1 MRTAKELFAE
11 LNSFDENRRIE
22 AKSASAVGKS
32 MMETVCAFANEPGL
46 CGGYLLLGAKRT
58 GMAEDGRPVYEPE
71 NIENTDKVQSDFV
84 VMCNS
89 MFNVRIRPIIN
100 VEEYLGKTVIVVKIE
115 ELPESQKPA
124 YFAKRGLPEGA
135 FRRIGPSDEKCS
147 EEDMYLFYQSA
158 DTYDSCIVDDADLDD
173 IDENALNFYRKL
185 RKEVNPDAEE
195 LTLDDVDLLRALGAI
210 KKNKQGGYDLTYTG
224 LLVFGKQMSLRR
236 LVPSFRVDYIRISGN
251 QWLADGD
258 NRFEQTIDMRGPLI
272 LMVNKACSAVMD
284 DLPKGFELKKD
295 SMQASTPAI
304 LPNKVLREAIVNSY
318 IHRSNRV
325 NQPIQIIR
333 YSNRIEIHNPG
344 YSLKPQDD
352 WGEPGSMLRNPRISE
367 IFHDTNLAE
376 TKGTGIGAM
385 RRLMK
390 EAGLMP
396 PTFESNHE
404 ANKFTARL
412 LLHHFLSKENMEWL
426 AQYAEFGLVNEQ
438 KLALVFVREVGAI
451 DNATYRQLD
460 SSITHARARLEIHK
474 LCDLGFIEKKGQGR
488 NTYYIRTSKVV
499 SLGERLRPQGERLL
513 PQLGTLCERLLPQH
527 GTLCE
532 RLLPQHGTLC
542 ERIPPQHGTLC
553 ERIPPQHG
561 TLCEKIPPQHGTLGE
576 KIPLQHG
583 TLGEKIPPQHGTLGE
598 RYQGENERYQA
609 FGERYQGANRE
620 ELLLLLPDDIKKRID
635 EVGKRVPKDVLYKLV
650 VDMCSIVPLSMD
662 DLSVLLHRKSKS
674 FKNKNIKV
682 LLENN
687 QLFYWI
693 PEMTNHPL
701 QKYVAASSMARSNS
715 RKSC

>member
-1 MRTAKELFAE
+1 MKTAKELFDE
-11 LNSFDENRRIE
+11 LNSWDENRRIE

-46 CGGYLLLGAKRT
+46 RGGYLLLGAKRT
-58 GMAEDGRPVYEPE
+58 GLTEDGKPVYAPE
-71 NIENTDKVQSDFV
+71 NIEYTDKIQSDLV
-84 VMCNS
+84 AMCNS

-100 VEEYLGKTVIVVKIE
+100 VEEYQGKMVIVAKIE

-124 YFAKRGLPEGA
+124 YLTKRGLPEGA

-195 LTLDDVDLLRALGAI
+195 LTLNDVDLLRALGAI

-426 AQYAEFGLVNEQ
+426 AQYASFDLTNEQ

-474 LCDLGFIEKKGQGR
+474 LCNLGFLEKKGQGR

-499 SLGERLRPQGERLL
+499 SLGERLRPQ
-513 PQLGTLCERLLPQH
+513 H
-527 GTLCE
+527 GTL
-532 RLLPQHGTLC
+532 GK
-542 ERIPPQHGTLC
+542 
-553 ERIPPQHG
+553 
-561 TLCEKIPPQHGTLGE
+561 KIPPQ
-576 KIPLQHG
+576 
-583 TLGEKIPPQHGTLGE
+583 GEKIPPLHGTLGK
-598 RYQGENERYQA
+598 RYQGENERYQGEVGT
-609 FGERYQGANRE
+609 FGERYQGVNRE
-620 ELLLLLPDDIKKRID
+620 ELLLQLPDDIKKRIN
-635 EVGKRVPKDVLYKLV
+635 EVGKRVSKDVLNKLV

-662 DLSVLLHRKSKS
+662 DLSVLLHRNSKS

-693 PEMTNHPL
+693 PEMINHPQ
-701 QKYVAASSMARSNS
+701 QKYIADLSMARSNT
-715 RKSC
+715 KKKK

>member
-1 MRTAKELFAE
+1 
-11 LNSFDENRRIE
+11 
-22 AKSASAVGKS
+22 
-32 MMETVCAFANEPGL
+32 
-46 CGGYLLLGAKRT
+46 
-58 GMAEDGRPVYEPE
+58 
-71 NIENTDKVQSDFV
+71 
-84 VMCNS
+84 
-89 MFNVRIRPIIN
+89 
-100 VEEYLGKTVIVVKIE
+100 
-115 ELPESQKPA
+115 
-124 YFAKRGLPEGA
+124 
-135 FRRIGPSDEKCS
+135 
-147 EEDMYLFYQSA
+147 
-158 DTYDSCIVDDADLDD
+158 
-173 IDENALNFYRKL
+173 
-185 RKEVNPDAEE
+185 
-195 LTLDDVDLLRALGAI
+195 
-210 KKNKQGGYDLTYTG
+210 
-224 LLVFGKQMSLRR
+224 MS
-236 LVPSFRVDYIRISGN
+236 YIRISGN

-390 EAGLMP
+390 KAGLMP

-474 LCDLGFIEKKGQGR
+474 LCDLGFLEKKGHGR

-499 SLGERLRPQGERLL
+499 SLGERLRPQD
-513 PQLGTLCERLLPQH
+513 
-527 GTLCE
+527 
-532 RLLPQHGTLC
+532 
-542 ERIPPQHGTLC
+542 
-553 ERIPPQHG
+553 
-561 TLCEKIPPQHGTLGE
+561 EKIPPQHGTFEIESQPKSRNELLRELPKGLQERVAKLGKWASRE
-576 KIPLQHG
+576 KVSQL
-583 TLGEKIPPQHGTLGE
+583 LVDLC
-598 RYQGENERYQA
+598 A
-609 FGERYQGANRE
+609 FKPYSYE
-620 ELLLLLPDDIKKRID
+620 ELALIIQRAAKPMKDKYIK
-635 EVGKRVPKDVLYKLV
+635 
-650 VDMCSIVPLSMD
+650 PLR
-662 DLSVLLHRKSKS
+662 LA
-674 FKNKNIKV
+674 NK
-682 LLENN
+682 
-687 QLFYWI
+687 LFYWI
-693 PEMTNHPL
+693 PEMINHPL
-701 QKYVAASSMARSNS
+701 QKYVADPSMARSSNKK
-715 RKSC
+715 RKQ

>member
-84 VMCNS
+84 AMCNS

-100 VEEYLGKTVIVVKIE
+100 VEKYLGKTVIVVKIE

-195 LTLDDVDLLRALGAI
+195 LTLNDVDLLRALGAI

-426 AQYAEFGLVNEQ
+426 AHYAEFGLGNEQ

-499 SLGERLRPQGERLL
+499 SLGERLRPQDERLL
-513 PQLGTLCERLLPQH
+513 
-527 GTLCE
+527 
-532 RLLPQHGTLC
+532 
-542 ERIPPQHGTLC
+542 
-553 ERIPPQHG
+553 
-561 TLCEKIPPQHGTLGE
+561 PQHGTLGE
-576 KIPLQHG
+576 KIPPQSKRIPPQHG
-583 TLGEKIPPQHGTLGE
+583 TLGEKIPPQHGTLGKKIPP
-598 RYQGENERYQA
+598 QGEKIPPQHGTFEIESQPKSRNELLRELPKGLQERVAKLGKWASREKVSQLLVDLCA
-609 FGERYQGANRE
+609 FKPYSYE
-620 ELLLLLPDDIKKRID
+620 ELALIIQRAAKPMKDKYIK
-635 EVGKRVPKDVLYKLV
+635 
-650 VDMCSIVPLSMD
+650 PLR
-662 DLSVLLHRKSKS
+662 LA
-674 FKNKNIKV
+674 NK
-682 LLENN
+682 
-687 QLFYWI
+687 LFYWI
-693 PEMTNHPL
+693 PEMINHPL
-701 QKYVAASSMARSNS
+701 QKYVADPSMARSNTKK
-715 RKSC
+715 RKQ

>member
-1 MRTAKELFAE
+1 MTSPYLNIIKKMRTAKELFAE

-22 AKSASAVGKS
+22 AKAASAVGKS

-58 GMAEDGRPVYEPE
+58 GMAEDGRPIYEPE
-71 NIENTDKVQSDFV
+71 NIENTDKIQSDFV
-84 VMCNS
+84 AMCNS

-195 LTLDDVDLLRALGAI
+195 LTLNDVDLLRALGAI

-474 LCDLGFIEKKGQGR
+474 LCNLGFLEKKGQGR

-499 SLGERLRPQGERLL
+499 SLGERLRPQN
-513 PQLGTLCERLLPQH
+513 
-527 GTLCE
+527 
-532 RLLPQHGTLC
+532 
-542 ERIPPQHGTLC
+542 
-553 ERIPPQHG
+553 
-561 TLCEKIPPQHGTLGE
+561 EKIPPQHGTLDE
-576 KIPLQHG
+576 KIPPQHGTLDEKIPPQHGTLDEKIPPQYG

-598 RYQGENERYQA
+598 KIPPQHGTFEIESQPKSRNELLKELPKGLQERVAKLGKWASREKVSQLLVDLCA
-609 FGERYQGANRE
+609 FKPYSYE
-620 ELLLLLPDDIKKRID
+620 ELALIIQRAAKPMKDKYIK
-635 EVGKRVPKDVLYKLV
+635 
-650 VDMCSIVPLSMD
+650 PLR
-662 DLSVLLHRKSKS
+662 LA
-674 FKNKNIKV
+674 NK
-682 LLENN
+682 
-687 QLFYWI
+687 LFYWI
-693 PEMTNHPL
+693 PEMINHPL
-701 QKYVAASSMARSNS
+701 QKYVADPSMARSSNKK
-715 RKSC
+715 RKQ

>member
-58 GMAEDGRPVYEPE
+58 GIAEDGRPIYEPE
-71 NIENTDKVQSDFV
+71 NIENTDKIQSDFV
-84 VMCNS
+84 AMCNS

-474 LCDLGFIEKKGQGR
+474 LCDLGFLEKKGQGR

-499 SLGERLRPQGERLL
+499 SLGERLRPQD
-513 PQLGTLCERLLPQH
+513 
-527 GTLCE
+527 
-532 RLLPQHGTLC
+532 
-542 ERIPPQHGTLC
+542 
-553 ERIPPQHG
+553 
-561 TLCEKIPPQHGTLGE
+561 EKIPP
-576 KIPLQHG
+576 QHG

-598 RYQGENERYQA
+598 KIPPQHGTLGKKIPPQGEKIPPQHGTFEIESQPKSRNELLRELPKGLQERVAKLGKWASREKVSQLLVDLCA
-609 FGERYQGANRE
+609 FKPYSYE
-620 ELLLLLPDDIKKRID
+620 ELALIIQRAAKPMKDKYIK
-635 EVGKRVPKDVLYKLV
+635 
-650 VDMCSIVPLSMD
+650 PLR
-662 DLSVLLHRKSKS
+662 LA
-674 FKNKNIKV
+674 NK
-682 LLENN
+682 
-687 QLFYWI
+687 LFYWI
-693 PEMTNHPL
+693 PEMINHPL
-701 QKYVAASSMARSNS
+701 QKYVADPSMARSSNKK
-715 RKSC
+715 RKQ

>member
-84 VMCNS
+84 AMCNS

-251 QWLADGD
+251 QWLSDGD

-460 SSITHARARLEIHK
+460 SSITHARVRLEIHK

-499 SLGERLRPQGERLL
+499 SLAERLPSQDERLLPQHSTLGERLPPQGERLL
-513 PQLGTLCERLLPQH
+513 PQHSTLGERLPPQDERLLPQH
-527 GTLCE
+527 V
-532 RLLPQHGTLC
+532 
-542 ERIPPQHGTLC
+542 
-553 ERIPPQHG
+553 
-561 TLCEKIPPQHGTLGE
+561 
-576 KIPLQHG
+576 
-583 TLGEKIPPQHGTLGE
+583 TLGE
-598 RYQGENERYQA
+598 RYQGED
-609 FGERYQGANRE
+609 ERYQGKLGTFEEECMLKPRE
-620 ELLLLLPDDIKKRID
+620 ELVRELSKELQERVNNIGSRASRETVCQLLID
-635 EVGKRVPKDVLYKLV
+635 LCAFKPYNYEELASILQRSPKALKDKYLK
-650 VDMCSIVPLSMD
+650 PLR
-662 DLSVLLHRKSKS
+662 LA
-674 FKNKNIKV
+674 NK
-682 LLENN
+682 
-687 QLFYWI
+687 LFYWI
-693 PEMTNHPL
+693 PEMINHPL
-701 QKYVAASSMARSNS
+701 QKYVADPTMVRSNT
-715 RKSC
+715 KKK

>member
-1 MRTAKELFAE
+1 MTSPYLNIIKKMRTAKELFAE

-58 GMAEDGRPVYEPE
+58 GMAEDGSPVYEPE
-71 NIENTDKVQSDFV
+71 NIGNTDKVQSDFV
-84 VMCNS
+84 AMCNS

-195 LTLDDVDLLRALGAI
+195 LTLNDVDLLRALGAI

-474 LCDLGFIEKKGQGR
+474 LCDLGFLEKKGQGR

-499 SLGERLRPQGERLL
+499 SLGERLRPQDERLL
-513 PQLGTLCERLLPQH
+513 P
-527 GTLCE
+527 
-532 RLLPQHGTLC
+532 
-542 ERIPPQHGTLC
+542 
-553 ERIPPQHG
+553 
-561 TLCEKIPPQHGTLGE
+561 
-576 KIPLQHG
+576 QHG
-583 TLGEKIPPQHGTLGE
+583 TLGEKIPPQGERYHGKHGTLGE

-609 FGERYQGANRE
+609 FEERYQGEVGTFGERYQGVNRE
-620 ELLLLLPDDIKKRID
+620 ELLLLLPDDIKNRID
-635 EVGKRVPKDVLYKLV
+635 EVGKRVPKDILNKLV

-662 DLSVLLHRKSKS
+662 DLSVLLHRNSKS

-682 LLENN
+682 LLETK

-693 PEMTNHPL
+693 PEMINHPQ
-701 QKYVAASSMARSNS
+701 QKYIADPSMTRSNT
-715 RKSC
+715 KKK

>member
-1 MRTAKELFAE
+1 MTSPYLNIIKKMRTAKELFAE

-84 VMCNS
+84 AMCNS

-195 LTLDDVDLLRALGAI
+195 LTLNDVDLLRALGAI

-426 AQYAEFGLVNEQ
+426 AQYAEFDLVNEQ

-474 LCDLGFIEKKGQGR
+474 LCDLGFLEKKGQGR

-499 SLGERLRPQGERLL
+499 SLGERLRPQD
-513 PQLGTLCERLLPQH
+513 
-527 GTLCE
+527 
-532 RLLPQHGTLC
+532 
-542 ERIPPQHGTLC
+542 
-553 ERIPPQHG
+553 
-561 TLCEKIPPQHGTLGE
+561 EKIPP
-576 KIPLQHG
+576 QHG
-583 TLGEKIPPQHGTLGE
+583 TLGEKIPPQHGTLGKKIPP
-598 RYQGENERYQA
+598 QGEKIPPQHGTFEIESQPKSRNELLRELPKGLQERVAKLGKWASREKVSQLLVDLCA
-609 FGERYQGANRE
+609 FKPYSYE
-620 ELLLLLPDDIKKRID
+620 ELALIIQRAAKPMKDKYIK
-635 EVGKRVPKDVLYKLV
+635 
-650 VDMCSIVPLSMD
+650 PLR
-662 DLSVLLHRKSKS
+662 LA
-674 FKNKNIKV
+674 NK
-682 LLENN
+682 
-687 QLFYWI
+687 LFYWI
-693 PEMTNHPL
+693 PEMINHPL
-701 QKYVAASSMARSNS
+701 QKYVADPSMARSSNKK
-715 RKSC
+715 RKQ

>member
-84 VMCNS
+84 AMCNS

-115 ELPESQKPA
+115 ELPDSQKPA

-195 LTLDDVDLLRALGAI
+195 LTLNDVDLLRALGAI

-474 LCDLGFIEKKGQGR
+474 LCDLEFIEKKGQGR

-499 SLGERLRPQGERLL
+499 SLGERLRPQGERLR
-513 PQLGTLCERLLPQH
+513 PQGERLPAKEQRLP
-527 GTLCE
+527 
-532 RLLPQHGTLC
+532 P
-542 ERIPPQHGTLC
+542 
-553 ERIPPQHG
+553 
-561 TLCEKIPPQHGTLGE
+561 
-576 KIPLQHG
+576 QHG

-598 RYQGENERYQA
+598 KIPPQHGTLGEKIPPQHGTLGEKIPPQHGTLGKKIPPQGEKIPPQHGTFEIESQPKSRNELLRELPKGLQERVAKLGKWASREKVSQLLVDLCA
-609 FGERYQGANRE
+609 FKPYSYE
-620 ELLLLLPDDIKKRID
+620 ELALIIQRAAKPMKDKYIK
-635 EVGKRVPKDVLYKLV
+635 
-650 VDMCSIVPLSMD
+650 PLR
-662 DLSVLLHRKSKS
+662 LA
-674 FKNKNIKV
+674 NK
-682 LLENN
+682 
-687 QLFYWI
+687 LFYWI
-693 PEMTNHPL
+693 PEMINHPL
-701 QKYVAASSMARSNS
+701 QKYVADPSMARSSNKK
-715 RKSC
+715 RKQ

>member
-58 GMAEDGRPVYEPE
+58 GIAEDGRPIYEPE
-71 NIENTDKVQSDFV
+71 NIENTDKIQSDFV
-84 VMCNS
+84 AMCNS

-195 LTLDDVDLLRALGAI
+195 LTLNDVDLLRALGAI

-426 AQYAEFGLVNEQ
+426 AQYASFDLTNEQ

-474 LCDLGFIEKKGQGR
+474 LCDLGFLEKKGQGR

-499 SLGERLRPQGERLL
+499 SLGERLRPDGERLL
-513 PQLGTLCERLLPQH
+513 PQDERL
-527 GTLCE
+527 
-532 RLLPQHGTLC
+532 
-542 ERIPPQHGTLC
+542 PP
-553 ERIPPQHG
+553 
-561 TLCEKIPPQHGTLGE
+561 
-576 KIPLQHG
+576 QHG

-598 RYQGENERYQA
+598 KIPPQHGTLGEKIPPQHGTLGKKIPPQGEKIPPQHGTLEIESQPKSRNELLRELPKGLQERVAQLGKWASREKVSQLLVDLCA
-609 FGERYQGANRE
+609 FKPYSYE
-620 ELLLLLPDDIKKRID
+620 ELALIIQRAAKPMKDKYIK
-635 EVGKRVPKDVLYKLV
+635 
-650 VDMCSIVPLSMD
+650 PLR
-662 DLSVLLHRKSKS
+662 LA
-674 FKNKNIKV
+674 NK
-682 LLENN
+682 
-687 QLFYWI
+687 LFYWI
-693 PEMTNHPL
+693 PEMINHPL
-701 QKYVAASSMARSNS
+701 QKYVADPTMVRSNT
-715 RKSC
+715 KKK

>member
-11 LNSFDENRRIE
+11 LNSFDENKRIE

-58 GMAEDGRPVYEPE
+58 GIAEDGRPVYEPE
-71 NIENTDKVQSDFV
+71 NIENTDKIQSDFV
-84 VMCNS
+84 AMCNS

-195 LTLDDVDLLRALGAI
+195 LTLNDVDLLRALGAI

-426 AQYAEFGLVNEQ
+426 AQYAEFGLGNEQ
-438 KLALVFVREVGAI
+438 RLALVFVREVGAI

-474 LCDLGFIEKKGQGR
+474 LCNLGFIEKKGQGR

-499 SLGERLRPQGERLL
+499 SLGERLRPDGERLL
-513 PQLGTLCERLLPQH
+513 PQDERL
-527 GTLCE
+527 
-532 RLLPQHGTLC
+532 
-542 ERIPPQHGTLC
+542 PP
-553 ERIPPQHG
+553 
-561 TLCEKIPPQHGTLGE
+561 
-576 KIPLQHG
+576 QHG

-598 RYQGENERYQA
+598 KIPPQHGTLGEKIPPQHGTLGKKIPPQGEKIPPQHGTFEIESQPKSRNELLRELPKGLQERVAQLGKWASREKVSQLLVDLCA
-609 FGERYQGANRE
+609 FKPYSYE
-620 ELLLLLPDDIKKRID
+620 ELALIIQRAAKPMKDKYIK
-635 EVGKRVPKDVLYKLV
+635 
-650 VDMCSIVPLSMD
+650 PLR
-662 DLSVLLHRKSKS
+662 LA
-674 FKNKNIKV
+674 NK
-682 LLENN
+682 
-687 QLFYWI
+687 LFYWI
-693 PEMTNHPL
+693 PEMINHPL
-701 QKYVAASSMARSNS
+701 QKYVADPTMVRSNT
-715 RKSC
+715 KKK

>member
-58 GMAEDGRPVYEPE
+58 GMAEDGSPVYEPE

-195 LTLDDVDLLRALGAI
+195 LTLNDVDLLRALGAI

-426 AQYAEFGLVNEQ
+426 AQYAEFDLVNEQ

-474 LCDLGFIEKKGQGR
+474 LCDLGFLEKKGQGR

-499 SLGERLRPQGERLL
+499 SLGERLRPQD
-513 PQLGTLCERLLPQH
+513 
-527 GTLCE
+527 
-532 RLLPQHGTLC
+532 
-542 ERIPPQHGTLC
+542 
-553 ERIPPQHG
+553 
-561 TLCEKIPPQHGTLGE
+561 EKIPPQHGTLGE
-576 KIPLQHG
+576 KIPPQHG
-583 TLGEKIPPQHGTLGE
+583 TFGKKIPPQGEKIPPQHGTFEIESQPKSRNELLRELPKGLQERVAKLGKWASRE
-598 RYQGENERYQA
+598 KVSQLLVDLCA
-609 FGERYQGANRE
+609 FKPYSYE
-620 ELLLLLPDDIKKRID
+620 ELALIIQRAAKPMKDKYIK
-635 EVGKRVPKDVLYKLV
+635 
-650 VDMCSIVPLSMD
+650 PLR
-662 DLSVLLHRKSKS
+662 LA
-674 FKNKNIKV
+674 NK
-682 LLENN
+682 
-687 QLFYWI
+687 LFYWI
-693 PEMTNHPL
+693 PEMINHPL
-701 QKYVAASSMARSNS
+701 QKYVADPSMARSSNKK
-715 RKSC
+715 RKQ

>member
-84 VMCNS
+84 AMCNS

-100 VEEYLGKTVIVVKIE
+100 VEEYFGKTVIVVKIE

-158 DTYDSCIVDDADLDD
+158 DTYDSCIVDDADLGD

-195 LTLDDVDLLRALGAI
+195 LTLNDVDLLRALGAI

-412 LLHHFLSKENMEWL
+412 LLHHFLSKENVEWL

-499 SLGERLRPQGERLL
+499 SLGERLRPQ
-513 PQLGTLCERLLPQH
+513 
-527 GTLCE
+527 
-532 RLLPQHGTLC
+532 
-542 ERIPPQHGTLC
+542 
-553 ERIPPQHG
+553 
-561 TLCEKIPPQHGTLGE
+561 
-576 KIPLQHG
+576 HG

-598 RYQGENERYQA
+598 KIPPQHGTLDEKIPPQHGTLGKKIPPQGEKIPPQHGTFEIESQPKSRNDLLRELPKGLQERVAKLGKWASREQVSQLLVDLCA
-609 FGERYQGANRE
+609 FKPYSYE
-620 ELLLLLPDDIKKRID
+620 ELALIIQRAAKPMKDKYIK
-635 EVGKRVPKDVLYKLV
+635 
-650 VDMCSIVPLSMD
+650 PLR
-662 DLSVLLHRKSKS
+662 LA
-674 FKNKNIKV
+674 NK
-682 LLENN
+682 
-687 QLFYWI
+687 LFYWI
-693 PEMTNHPL
+693 PEMINHPL
-701 QKYVAASSMARSNS
+701 QKYVADPSMARSSNKK
-715 RKSC
+715 RKQ

>member
-11 LNSFDENRRIE
+11 LNSFDENKRIE

-58 GMAEDGRPVYEPE
+58 GIAEDGRPVYEPE
-71 NIENTDKVQSDFV
+71 NIENTDKIQSDFV
-84 VMCNS
+84 AMCNS

-195 LTLDDVDLLRALGAI
+195 LTLNDVDLLRALGAI

-426 AQYAEFGLVNEQ
+426 AQYAEFGLGNEQ
-438 KLALVFVREVGAI
+438 RLALVFVREVGAI

-474 LCDLGFIEKKGQGR
+474 LCDLGFLEKKGQGR

-499 SLGERLRPQGERLL
+499 SLGERLRPDGERLL
-513 PQLGTLCERLLPQH
+513 PQDERL
-527 GTLCE
+527 
-532 RLLPQHGTLC
+532 
-542 ERIPPQHGTLC
+542 PP
-553 ERIPPQHG
+553 
-561 TLCEKIPPQHGTLGE
+561 
-576 KIPLQHG
+576 QHG

-598 RYQGENERYQA
+598 KIPPQHGTLGEKIPPQHGTLGKKIPPQGEKIPPQHGTFEIESQPKSRNELLRELPKGLQERVAQLGKWASREKVSQLLVDLCA
-609 FGERYQGANRE
+609 FKPYSYE
-620 ELLLLLPDDIKKRID
+620 ELALIIQRAAKPMKDKYIK
-635 EVGKRVPKDVLYKLV
+635 
-650 VDMCSIVPLSMD
+650 PLR
-662 DLSVLLHRKSKS
+662 LA
-674 FKNKNIKV
+674 NK
-682 LLENN
+682 
-687 QLFYWI
+687 LFYWI
-693 PEMTNHPL
+693 PEMINHPL
-701 QKYVAASSMARSNS
+701 QKYVADPTMVRSNT
-715 RKSC
+715 KKK

>member
-1 MRTAKELFAE
+1 MMSPYLNIIKKMRTAKELFAE

-58 GMAEDGRPVYEPE
+58 GIAEDGRPVYEPE
-71 NIENTDKVQSDFV
+71 NIENTDKIQSDFV
-84 VMCNS
+84 AMCNS

-100 VEEYLGKTVIVVKIE
+100 VEEYLDKTVIVVKIE

-195 LTLDDVDLLRALGAI
+195 LTLNDVDLLRALGAI

-251 QWLADGD
+251 QWVADGD

-426 AQYAEFGLVNEQ
+426 AQYAEFGLMNEQ

-474 LCDLGFIEKKGQGR
+474 LCDLGFLEKKGQGR

-499 SLGERLRPQGERLL
+499 SLGERLRPQDERLPPQHGSLGERLR
-513 PQLGTLCERLLPQH
+513 PQDERLLPQH
-527 GTLCE
+527 GTLGERLPPQDE
-532 RLLPQHGTLC
+532 RLL
-542 ERIPPQHGTLC
+542 
-553 ERIPPQHG
+553 
-561 TLCEKIPPQHGTLGE
+561 
-576 KIPLQHG
+576 
-583 TLGEKIPPQHGTLGE
+583 PQHGTLGE
-598 RYQGENERYQA
+598 RYQGED
-609 FGERYQGANRE
+609 ERYQGKLGTFEEECMLKPRE
-620 ELLLLLPDDIKKRID
+620 ELVRELPNELQERVNNIGNRASRETVCQLLID
-635 EVGKRVPKDVLYKLV
+635 LCAFKPYSYEELASILQRSPKALKDKYLK
-650 VDMCSIVPLSMD
+650 PLR
-662 DLSVLLHRKSKS
+662 LA
-674 FKNKNIKV
+674 NK
-682 LLENN
+682 
-687 QLFYWI
+687 LFYWI
-693 PEMTNHPL
+693 PEMINHPL
-701 QKYVAASSMARSNS
+701 QKYVAAPSMARSSNKN
-715 RKSC
+715 RKQ